1 MTFLWTPSV
10 KGLSIFNNFL
20 NNPGTPESA
29 YMNAIS
35 TSAVIKRISELC
47 DQGVLEGCQCD
58 KLVSQS
64 KVIDVSDPEDPFY
77 WSGCNRHI
85 KYGMRVARVYMDPN
99 KKNIHLS
106 NKDKNLKTFVTIQNN
121 KAARKVSFILRI
133 YFS

>member
-1 MTFLWTPSV
+1 
-10 KGLSIFNNFL
+10 
-20 NNPGTPESA
+20 
-29 YMNAIS
+29 MNAIS

-58 KLVSQS
+58 NLVSQS

-77 WSGCNRHI
+77 WSGCNRNI

-121 KAARKVSFILRI
+121 KAARKVSFIL
-133 YFS
+133 